1 MKSSINFK
9 GLDKLQ
15 KDLERKSKSVSGNY
29 SFDEI
34 FPDSY
39 IRSVSR
45 FSSLSEMLE
54 NNPEKITDAESF
66 ERADQTILDKF
77 VAKET
82 NFANWQEMLNDAG
95 AELIARKLKF

>member
-1 MKSSINFK
+1 MSSSFKIK
-9 GLDKLQ
+9 GLDKFQ
-15 KDLERKSKSVSGNY
+15 RELERKTKAVSGTY
-29 SFDEI
+29 SFDEL

-66 ERADQTILDKF
+66 KQADQATLDQF
-77 VAKET
+77 IAKET
-82 NFANWQEMLNDAG
+82 KFANWQEMLNDAG
-95 AELIARKLKF
+95 SKAIAQRLKF